1 MTIIRRAETGFN
13 NTGVPQDLGHTI
25 YARQI
30 EQPQKRFIVEFD
42 SLGYVN
48 IIRFADTRRRVF
60 VLAKTPEGALAIAR
74 YHHCLRGANVAE
86 AHFSA
91 NNGTPSRIPQGVP
104 QDRRNQPTLLTRRRR
119 HLLPDQTVGQQCRCA
134 PRIRQTQA
142 VIWFKNVSRNPDRA
156 PRRPQGLDEA
166 IDPMLRRANSD
177 YHGSVAHNRRLPR
190 RRLAGQNLQ
199 RHVARVVGCQ
209 RQLLAHVTRQQPL
222 NFYVRRLR
230 AGDP

>member
-74 YHHCLRGANVAE
+74 YHHCLRGSNFAD

-91 NNGTPSRIPQGVP
+91 NNGAALADSARCPARSPQSAY
-104 QDRRNQPTLLTRRRR
+104 PT
-119 HLLPDQTVGQQCRCA
+119 
-134 PRIRQTQA
+134 
-142 VIWFKNVSRNPDRA
+142 
-156 PRRPQGLDEA
+156 
-166 IDPMLRRANSD
+166 DP
-177 YHGSVAHNRRLPR
+177 
-190 RRLAGQNLQ
+190 
-199 RHVARVVGCQ
+199 
-209 RQLLAHVTRQQPL
+209 TT
-222 NFYVRRLR
+222 
-230 AGDP
+230 